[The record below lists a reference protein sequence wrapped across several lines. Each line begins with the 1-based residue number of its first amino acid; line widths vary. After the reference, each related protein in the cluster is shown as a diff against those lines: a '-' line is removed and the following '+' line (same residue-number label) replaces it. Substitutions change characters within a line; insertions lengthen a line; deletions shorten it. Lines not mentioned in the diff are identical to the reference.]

1 MKKLLIATILGLCL
15 LVLLGD
21 YVCDKG
27 HPLSHLPLTTFFG
40 KNYSIPVEEFLH
52 KNTNAYVLPHFI
64 PKVKLLF
71 DSQIPYSAKYLT
83 NPFLPVTKYD
93 DKD

>member
-27 HPLSHLPLTTFFG
+27 HPLSHSDA
-40 KNYSIPVEEFLH
+40 K
-52 KNTNAYVLPHFI
+52 TNAFNAFNWKQKPRRVWDAITGRYFI
-64 PKVKLLF
+64 LGAGTVSSTSLLN
-71 DSQIPYSAKYLT
+71 D
-83 NPFLPVTKYD
+83 
-93 DKD
+93 

>member
-27 HPLSHLPLTTFFG
+27 HPCHILDL
-40 KNYSIPVEEFLH
+40 LH
-52 KNTNAYVLPHFI
+52 INIFK
-64 PKVKLLF
+64 K
-71 DSQIPYSAKYLT
+71 
-83 NPFLPVTKYD
+83 
-93 DKD
+93 